1 MTSYLPQ
8 WITDLATILTIGGF
22 IITLLLL
29 REAKEIRKSF
39 IRKARI
45 PEIVTDLER
54 ISKELIAHLQ
64 NSQEGIRAAHESVH
78 RAIGL
83 LESIESKLS
92 ESDKTKVN
100 EFIRNTKKAIGGTID
115 ENGYWAIYS
124 SLSAIT
130 TYLQQLAKD
139 VRWN

>member
-8 WITDLATILTIGGF
+8 WITDLASILTIFGF

-29 REAKEIRKSF
+29 QEAKEIRKSF

-54 ISKELIAHLQ
+54 ISKELIRNLQ
-64 NSQEGIRAAHESVH
+64 SSQDGVRAAHENIH

-92 ESDKTKVN
+92 ETDKIKIKT
-100 EFIRNTKKAIGGTID
+100 FITNTRQAISESID
-115 ENGYWAIYS
+115 EDGYWDIYS
-124 SLSAIT
+124 IS
-130 TYLQQLAKD
+130 
-139 VRWN
+139 

>member
-8 WITDLATILTIGGF
+8 WLTDLASILTIIGF

-29 REAKEIRKSF
+29 HEAKEIRKSF

-54 ISKELIAHLQ
+54 ISKELITHLQ
-64 NSQEGIRAAHESVH
+64 NSQDGIRAAHESVH

-92 ESDKTKVN
+92 ESDKVKVN
-100 EFIRNTKKAIGGTID
+100 AFISNTKKAIGGTLNED
-115 ENGYWAIYS
+115 GYWDIYS
-124 SLSAIT
+124 NLSAIT